1 MLKLILI
8 LFLFFYTDSYNFD
21 RINNFYGNMIKNIP
35 NKIHCIKPK
44 NANDKNIP
52 AIIFLTGGS
61 SFIAPFIY
69 NSFLYKLALNNI
81 AVYCPGFNYKTKN
94 SLIDKLNKKH
104 KEVII
109 MGHSSGGTTA
119 INYAKNDNI
128 KKLILLDGV
137 DTRFINKETKNKLHN
152 LQNLNSI
159 LYIKANKSYNITYDP
174 YGLPFIPILS
184 INNDILNLTDNCKTL
199 TVNSK
204 YNGHGDILD
213 KYFSDILH
221 YTRISVGMKNRDH
234 QSLNN
239 YKIWLTYTIKNWL

>member
-1 MLKLILI
+1 
-8 LFLFFYTDSYNFD
+8 
-21 RINNFYGNMIKNIP
+21 
-35 NKIHCIKPK
+35 
-44 NANDKNIP
+44 
-52 AIIFLTGGS
+52 
-61 SFIAPFIY
+61 
-69 NSFLYKLALNNI
+69 
-81 AVYCPGFNYKTKN
+81 
-94 SLIDKLNKKH
+94 
-104 KEVII
+104 

-119 INYAKNDNI
+119 INYAKNDKI

-152 LQNLNSI
+152 LQNLDSI

-204 YNGHGDILD
+204 YNGHADILD

-239 YKIWLTYTIKNWL
+239 YKIWLSYTIKNWL